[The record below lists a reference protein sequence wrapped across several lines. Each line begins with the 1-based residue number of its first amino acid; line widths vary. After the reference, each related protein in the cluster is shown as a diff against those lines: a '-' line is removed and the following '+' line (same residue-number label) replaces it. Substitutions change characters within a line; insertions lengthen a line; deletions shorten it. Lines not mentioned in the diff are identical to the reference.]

1 MTTFSDLL
9 NQTIAGWNF
18 NSAALRSLLQALLK
32 YLKVLDMDIDAMQGK
47 EEAPASSSEKLDE
60 ILLQNDNLKNE
71 IEELRQKN
79 KAMEKE
85 LQELHRQTNLIQE
98 EVTDLSDQVKNM
110 KEHMSGFSDQ
120 LMELKGNMVDICEQG
135 KMIKA
140 FMEEFRHINEK
151 VQDDLKKLN
160 QVGGSLVESDRE
172 VIDKLM
178 DEVNDLKTL
187 VDNFLQTQPNTS
199 DLEEKLQRLEAA
211 CKNVGTEQEDKDM
224 RSWMQKLQ
232 EDVELLK
239 AAHAV
244 VPEDDKTTEHLQSQ
258 LDDLRGLLEDI
269 IMSLT
274 CSVHGD
280 HEDLADDDDVEDFS
294 RNNDRTGLTS
304 RTTKMGLKLKM
315 VFEHFDQLQDKLS
328 NLPSQPQ
335 LPQAQMQA
343 PRDRSDKEVDLSF
356 MSDVQGAFKQLEV
369 QCGKLS
375 ESTRSLQED
384 NRQKQNHIDVLYNTT
399 AMLEKKSN
407 QQEAEAKTKVN
418 RQELDTV
425 TEQLHSLLNG
435 LLEKMTVHE
444 QDWLKFVA
452 DVHKQMEN
460 KLDRMELDKL
470 LKKKLKARW
479 KEMFTKLQAEGGDE
493 RDAAC
498 VKKKL
503 LETFR
508 CLSCDRPTM
517 MSPHWQ
523 KMPCYPSWT
532 PIKTSRPFS
541 AWDNEQLHEA
551 VMAGQPKAA
560 AACDKEGTGKHHS
573 CNHGSRRST
582 PHEAKHGHVDGKIPP
597 KLDGIKVDG
606 YGGSGGWGAH
616 DSNPPGDGKAPPT
629 GTRSRRGS
637 HKASAKVYNKYELPV
652 RTTKINI
659 KTKDPPA
666 SKVPCARCF
675 ACSVKDEPPVTAE

>member
-1 MTTFSDLL
+1 MTTFGDLL

-32 YLKVLDMDIDAMQGK
+32 YLKVLDVDIDSMQSK
-47 EEAPASSSEKLDE
+47 EEAPASSSETMDD
-60 ILLQNDNLKNE
+60 ILIQNDSLKNE

-79 KAMEKE
+79 KTMEME
-85 LQELHRQTNLIQE
+85 LQDLHRQTNLIQE
-98 EVTDLSDQVKNM
+98 EVTDLSDQVKTI
-110 KEHMSGFSDQ
+110 KEEMADFSSQ
-120 LMELKGNMVDICEQG
+120 LTELKSDMVDVCEQS
-135 KMIKA
+135 KMVKT

-151 VQDDLKKLN
+151 VQDDLKKLS
-160 QVGGSLVESDRE
+160 QVGGSLVESDRV
-172 VIDKLM
+172 VIDDLM
-178 DEVNDLKTL
+178 DEVNGLKAL
-187 VDNFLQTQPNTS
+187 VDNFLQSQPNIS
-199 DLEEKLQRLEAA
+199 DLEEKLLQLEAA
-211 CKNVGTEQEDKDM
+211 NKKMDPEPEDKEM
-224 RSWMQKLQ
+224 RSWMQKL
-232 EDVELLK
+232 EEEVEQLK

-244 VPEDDKTTEHLQSQ
+244 SPEEDKTTEHLQSQ

-280 HEDLADDDDVEDFS
+280 HEDLADDDVEDLS
-294 RNNDRTGLTS
+294 HSNDRTALTS
-304 RTTKMGLKLKM
+304 RTTKVGLKLKM

-328 NLPSQPQ
+328 NLPTQPQ
-335 LPQAQMQA
+335 VQQVQLQA
-343 PRDRSDKEVDLSF
+343 PRERSDKEVDLNF

-375 ESTRSLQED
+375 ESTRSLQEE

-418 RQELDTV
+418 RQEFDAV

-523 KMPCYPSWT
+523 KLPCYPSWT

-541 AWDNEQLHEA
+541 AWDAEQLHEA
-551 VMAGQPKAA
+551 VMAGQPKAGA
-560 AACDKEGTGKHHS
+560 SGNKEMTGKHHS
-573 CNHGSRRST
+573 CNHGGRRST
-582 PHEAKHGHVDGKIPP
+582 PHDSKHGHVDGKILP
-597 KLDGIKVDG
+597 KLEPT
-606 YGGSGGWGAH
+606 
-616 DSNPPGDGKAPPT
+616 NPPGDGKALAT
-629 GTRSRRGS
+629 VTRSRRGS
-637 HKASAKVYNKYELPV
+637 HKSSAKVYNKYELPV

-659 KTKDPPA
+659 KTKDPPT

-675 ACSVKDEPPVTAE
+675 ACSVKDEPPVTGE

>member
-32 YLKVLDMDIDAMQGK
+32 YLKVLDMDIDAMQVK
-47 EEAPASSSEKLDE
+47 EEAPASSTEKVEE
-60 ILLQNDNLKNE
+60 IIIQNDDLEND

-98 EVTDLSDQVKNM
+98 EVTDLSDQVKTM
-110 KEHMSGFSDQ
+110 KEEMTGFSDQ
-120 LMELKGNMVDICEQG
+120 LMELKGDIVDVCEQG
-135 KMIKA
+135 KTIKG

-160 QVGGSLVESDRE
+160 QVGGSLVESDRA
-172 VIDKLM
+172 VIDELM
-178 DEVNDLKTL
+178 EEVNHLKAL
-187 VDNFLQTQPNTS
+187 VDNFMQTQPNIG

-211 CKNVGTEQEDKDM
+211 NKKMDTEQEDKDM
-224 RSWMQKLQ
+224 KSWMQKLE
-232 EDVELLK
+232 EDVAQLK
-239 AAHAV
+239 AAQAV
-244 VPEDDKTTEHLQSQ
+244 VPEDDKATEHLQSQ

-274 CSVHGD
+274 CSVHED

-294 RNNDRTGLTS
+294 RSNDRTSLTL
-304 RTTKMGLKLKM
+304 RTTKMGLKLKTM
-315 VFEHFDQLQDKLS
+315 FEHFDQLQDKVS
-328 NLPSQPQ
+328 NLPLPLQQQP
-335 LPQAQMQA
+335 PQVQVQVTKE
-343 PRDRSDKEVDLSF
+343 RSDKEVDLSF
-356 MSDVQGAFKQLEV
+356 MSDVQGAFKQLEA

-418 RQELDTV
+418 RQEFDTV

-444 QDWLKFVA
+444 QDWLKFMA

-460 KLDRMELDKL
+460 KLDRLELDKL

-479 KEMFTKLQAEGGDE
+479 KEMFTKLQAEGGDD

-523 KMPCYPSWT
+523 KLPCYPSWT
-532 PIKTSRPFS
+532 PIKTTRPFT
-541 AWDNEQLHEA
+541 AWNAEQLHEA
-551 VMAGQPKAA
+551 VMAGQSRAA
-560 AACDKEGTGKHHS
+560 AAGDKEVIGKQHICSH
-573 CNHGSRRST
+573 CGRRSM
-582 PHEAKHGHVDGKIPP
+582 PHEAKQGHDQ
-597 KLDGIKVDG
+597 
-606 YGGSGGWGAH
+606 
-616 DSNPPGDGKAPPT
+616 NPPGDGKAPAT
-629 GTRSRRGS
+629 GTRSRR
-637 HKASAKVYNKYELPV
+637 KASAKVYNKYELPV
-652 RTTKINI
+652 RTTKLNI

-675 ACSVKDEPPVTAE
+675 ACSVKEEPAMTAE

>member
-1 MTTFSDLL
+1 MTTFGDML

-18 NSAALRSLLQALLK
+18 NSAALRNLLQALLK
-32 YLKVLDMDIDAMQGK
+32 YLKLVDVDIESMHGK
-47 EEAPASSSEKLDE
+47 EEAPASSSSEKMDE
-60 ILLQNDNLKNE
+60 ILLQTDNLKNE
-71 IEELRQKN
+71 IEELQQKS

-85 LQELHRQTNLIQE
+85 LQDLHRQINLMQE
-98 EVTDLSDQVKNM
+98 EVTDLSDQVRST
-110 KEHMSGFSDQ
+110 KEEMTDFSNQ
-120 LMELKGNMVDICEQG
+120 LTELKSDIVEVSEQS
-135 KMIKA
+135 KSMKT
-140 FMEEFRHINEK
+140 FVEEFCQVNGK
-151 VQDDLKKLN
+151 VQDDQKKLN
-160 QVGGSLVESDRE
+160 QVGGLLVESDRA
-172 VIDKLM
+172 VIDELM
-178 DEVNDLKTL
+178 NEVNTMKAL
-187 VDNFLQTQPNTS
+187 VDNLMQTQPNIS

-211 CKNVGTEQEDKDM
+211 SKQTETVAEDKEL
-224 RSWMQKLQ
+224 RSWVLKLQ
-232 EDVELLK
+232 EDVDQLK
-239 AAHAV
+239 AAQAV
-244 VPEDDKTTEHLQSQ
+244 PLEEDKTTEQLQSQ
-258 LDDLRGLLEDI
+258 LDNLRGLLEDI
-269 IMSLT
+269 VMSLT
-274 CSVHGD
+274 CSEHDD
-280 HEDLADDDDVEDFS
+280 HEDLADDDDVEDLS
-294 RNNDRTGLTS
+294 RSNDRTALTS
-304 RTTKMGLKLKM
+304 KTTKLGLKLKM
-315 VFEHFDQLQDKLS
+315 VFEHIDQMQDKLS
-328 NLPSQPQ
+328 NLPSQQQPPPVQ
-335 LPQAQMQA
+335 VQA
-343 PRDRSDKEVDLSF
+343 PKDRSEKEVDLNF

-375 ESTRSLQED
+375 ESTRSLQEE

-418 RQELDTV
+418 RQEFDAV

-479 KEMFTKLQAEGGDE
+479 KEMFAKLQAEGGDE

-523 KMPCYPSWT
+523 KLPCYPSWT

-541 AWDNEQLHEA
+541 AWDTEQLHEA

-560 AACDKEGTGKHHS
+560 GAGNKEVTGKHHS
-573 CNHGSRRST
+573 CNHGGRRST
-582 PHEAKHGHVDGKIPP
+582 PHEARHGSIDGKILP

-606 YGGSGGWGAH
+606 VPGGRGAH
-616 DSNPPGDGKAPPT
+616 DCHSPCEGKAPT

-637 HKASAKVYNKYELPV
+637 HKSSTKVYNKYELPV

-659 KTKDPPA
+659 KTKDPPT
-666 SKVPCARCF
+666 SKMACARCF
-675 ACSVKDEPPVTAE
+675 ACSVKEEPPVVTE

>member
-1 MTTFSDLL
+1 MTTFGDLL

-32 YLKVLDMDIDAMQGK
+32 YLKVLDVDIDSMQGK
-47 EEAPASSSEKLDE
+47 EEAPASSNDNMDE
-60 ILLQNDNLKNE
+60 ILLQNENLKNE
-71 IEELRQKN
+71 IEELRQKST
-79 KAMEKE
+79 AMEKE
-85 LQELHRQTNLIQE
+85 LQDLHRQTNLIQE
-98 EVTDLSDQVKNM
+98 EVTDLADQVKTT
-110 KEHMSGFSDQ
+110 KEEMTEFTDQ
-120 LMELKGNMVDICEQG
+120 LTELKSDIVDVCEQS
-135 KMIKA
+135 KTIKT

-160 QVGGSLVESDRE
+160 QVGGSLVESDRA
-172 VIDKLM
+172 VIDELM
-178 DEVNDLKTL
+178 DEVNELKAL
-187 VDNFLQTQPNTS
+187 VDNFLQTQPNLS

-211 CKNVGTEQEDKDM
+211 NKKTDTEVEDKEM
-224 RSWMQKLQ
+224 RSWMQKL
-232 EDVELLK
+232 EEEVEQLK

-244 VPEDDKTTEHLQSQ
+244 PPEDDKTTEHLQSQ

-280 HEDLADDDDVEDFS
+280 HEDLADDDDVEDLS
-294 RNNDRTGLTS
+294 RSNDRTALTS
-304 RTTKMGLKLKM
+304 RTTKVGLKLKM
-315 VFEHFDQLQDKLS
+315 VFEHFEQLQDKLS
-328 NLPSQPQ
+328 NLPTQPQ
-335 LPQAQMQA
+335 LQQVQVQA
-343 PRDRSDKEVDLSF
+343 PRERSEKEVDLNF

-375 ESTRSLQED
+375 ESTRSLQEE

-407 QQEAEAKTKVN
+407 QQEAETKTKVN
-418 RQELDTV
+418 RQEFDAV

-523 KMPCYPSWT
+523 KLPCYPSWT

-541 AWDNEQLHEA
+541 AWDAEQLHEA
-551 VMAGQPKAA
+551 VMAGQTKAA
-560 AACDKEGTGKHHS
+560 AAGNKEMTGKHHS
-573 CNHGSRRST
+573 CNHGGRRST
-582 PHEAKHGHVDGKIPP
+582 PHEAKHGHVDGKILP
-597 KLDGIKVDG
+597 KLDGVKVDG
-606 YGGSGGWGAH
+606 YSGPGG
-616 DSNPPGDGKAPPT
+616 SNPPGDGKAPT
-629 GTRSRRGS
+629 AGTRSRRGS
-637 HKASAKVYNKYELPV
+637 HKSSAKVYNKYELPV

-659 KTKDPPA
+659 KSKDPPT